1 MNNDAGNI
9 LGVFAFLTSSAGLIY
24 AAVNHKRIRCRCCGK
39 DMDMSVDV
47 DPTDVP
53 KDKIIKAPE
62 PSTDTAPVVE
72 EKVEVEEEGVEEAE
86 EDETRIQYVEPPK
99 KKKTRVSPD
108 YT

>member
-39 DMDMSVDV
+39 DMDVSVDI

-53 KDKIIKAPE
+53 KDKIIKPPE
-62 PSTDTAPVVE
+62 PSSTDTAPVVE
-72 EKVEVEEEGVEEAE
+72 EKVDEEEEEEEEG
-86 EDETRIQYVEPPK
+86 DETRIQYAEPSK
-99 KKKTRVSPD
+99 KKKSRVSPD